1 MYIFCDIVPK
11 ALIGAFNQDKAQI
24 ADKSLLRDCE
34 IFEALLSTEWC
45 EARQARV
52 SAQINIF
59 VSAAGPALQYFD
71 GGIMK

>member
-1 MYIFCDIVPK
+1 MK
-11 ALIGAFNQDKAQI
+11 GLLGTFNQDKAQI
-24 ADKSLLRDCE
+24 TDRGLLCDCE